1 MVLEGGQPP
10 QGPPPEPPVSWGP
23 PPVSWGPPPAPVAM
37 TGVGEYGGGRPPFTV
52 GSLLADTFARY
63 GADPI
68 RLFLLTAVPGV
79 LSYGVSFLT
88 NPLANPQAAFRFGGY
103 GVLLGLLIAV
113 VGIVAGATTL
123 ALLEGGPGLPFSRA
137 LRRGIQRAGW
147 MVLTAI
153 VLGLVFLL
161 VFLVAGL
168 IFLVGSVAAR
178 NFALTFVLFFAL
190 VLVLIWLGLRVSLA
204 LTANVVDNLNTI
216 DALRVSWRVT
226 RPAGVWLRIL
236 ACGLLLG
243 LLVVPASFGALALEL
258 PAMFG
263 QLSLLVIPATLL
275 LSALT
280 PLTSTLTYSAYR
292 RLVPPFWPPWVGLPA
307 PAPGDSSGA
316 RTIPPPA
323 FAPPRVGAAAKGIL
337 ALILLLDVVGIVL
350 LAYGLG
356 QVFSGGFHLPIT
368 PGSPFPGYPGFTF
381 PPFPSFPP
389 LQ

>member
-1 MVLEGGQPP
+1 MVLEGGHTPE
-10 QGPPPEPPVSWGP
+10 GPPPL
-23 PPVSWGPPPAPVAM
+23 PPVSWGPPPAPTAM
-37 TGVGEYGGGRPPFTV
+37 TGIGEYGGGRPPFTV
-52 GSLLADTFARY
+52 GGLLADTFARY
-63 GADPI
+63 GADPV
-68 RLFLLTAVPGV
+68 RLFLLTAVPGL
-79 LSYGVSFLT
+79 LSYGLSFLT
-88 NPLANPQAAFRFGGY
+88 NPFVNPQTAVRVGGLA
-103 GVLLGLLIAV
+103 GLLGLLFAV
-113 VGIVAGATTL
+113 VGIVAGATTY
-123 ALLEGGPGLPFSRA
+123 ALLEGGPGLPFPRA

-168 IFLVGSVAAR
+168 ILLIGSVAAR
-178 NFALTFVLFFAL
+178 NFALTFVLFFGL

-243 LLVVPASFGALALEL
+243 LLVVPASLGALVLEF

-263 QLSLLVIPATLL
+263 QLPLLVIPSVLL

-292 RLVPPFWPPWVGLPA
+292 RLVPPFWPPWVGMPA
-307 PAPGDSSGA
+307 PVPGDSSEAG
-316 RTIPPPA
+316 TIPPPA
-323 FAPPRVGAAAKGIL
+323 FVPPRFGAAAKGIL
-337 ALILLLDVVGIVL
+337 AMVLLLDVVGIVL
-350 LAYGLG
+350 FAYGLG
-356 QVFSGGFHLPIT
+356 QLLSGGFHLPIT

-381 PPFPSFPP
+381 PPFPTFPP
-389 LQ
+389 Q